1 MEQSAFEALTIGVSV
16 FVFIIAL
23 TAGVLL
29 MSNVI
34 DMVNYANEQAIVGMN
49 GTLAESVGVVN
60 ERIYTGSQLLTYYRQ
75 QVQAIEQEK
84 EASEYEFRVK
94 LSKTGSSTE
103 LKAFVQRNTIN
114 NYLHEEFLLEYRGVN
129 ENKKQ
134 VYVFVRKY

>member
-16 FVFIIAL
+16 FVFIVAL

-49 GTLAESVGVVN
+49 GTLAESVGVVT
-60 ERIYTGSQLLTYYRQ
+60 ERIYTGSQMLTYYRQ
-75 QVQAIEQEK
+75 QVQASEQEK
-84 EASEYEFRVK
+84 NPSEYVFYVK
-94 LSKTGSSTE
+94 LSETGEEQLLDKFISEKS
-103 LKAFVQRNTIN
+103 LSNYIN
-114 NYLHEEFLLEYRGVN
+114 KEFLLKYKETNG
-129 ENKKQ
+129 NKH